1 MLILKA
7 RERPSKSKDCLLT
20 VAKTA
25 AEKMDTPIKKL
36 QEYKIAYKESYLFNS
51 GRCMTYNE
59 STLLKGK

>member
-7 RERPSKSKDCLLT
+7 RERPSKSKDRLLT
-20 VAKTA
+20 VAKTV
-25 AEKMDTPIKKL
+25 AEKTDTPIKKL